1 MFRETSTKIRT
12 KNDIKKETQ
21 QISKLVHFIIEK
33 KNFYRKMIFLKQKK
47 NITKPV

>member
-33 KNFYRKMIFLKQKK
+33 KEKK
-47 NITKPV
+47 TKIIK